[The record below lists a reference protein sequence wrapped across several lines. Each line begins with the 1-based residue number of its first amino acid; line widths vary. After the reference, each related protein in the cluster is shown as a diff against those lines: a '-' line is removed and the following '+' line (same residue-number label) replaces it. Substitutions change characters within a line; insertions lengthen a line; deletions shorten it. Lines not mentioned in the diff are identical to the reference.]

1 MSWFTM
7 SQQCTFVDKTASDNL
22 GDIKKNMAGGS
33 REVSVPFYSVLVRPC
48 GVLWLSLGRSVQER
62 WGASRETPVESYKAD
77 KEPEASTL

>member
-48 GVLWLSLGRSVQER
+48 GVL
-62 WGASRETPVESYKAD
+62 
-77 KEPEASTL
+77 